1 MYNTKFVCTYK
12 SYSDY
17 FLRETFFRKNL
28 LDIFQ
33 IDDLDF
39 EKHENEIQEEVVNIF
54 EKIKSHRGFMK
65 CIKKAKTLF
74 PVTDEVVGLMI
85 LMSYDF
91 LYLTHPCVSEFLN
104 EGQISDEKINALI
117 NKLNE

>member
-17 FLRETFFRKNL
+17 FLSETFYRKDL
-28 LDIFQ
+28 LNIFN

-39 EKHENEIQEEVVNIF
+39 EKHETEIQDEVVNIF
-54 EKIKSHRGFMK
+54 YKIKSHKEFIK
-65 CIKKAKTLF
+65 CVKKAQTLF
-74 PVTDEVVGLMI
+74 PVSDEVVGLMI

-91 LYLTHPCVSEFLN
+91 LYLTHPCISEFLD
-104 EGQISDEKINALI
+104 EGKISDDKIKELM
-117 NKLNE
+117 NKLEE

>member
-1 MYNTKFVCTYK
+1 
-12 SYSDY
+12 
-17 FLRETFFRKNL
+17 

-54 EKIKSHRGFMK
+54 EKIKSHQGFMK

-91 LYLTHPCVSEFLN
+91 LYLTHPCVSEFLD
-104 EGQISDEKINALI
+104 EGNISDEKINALI

>member
-17 FLRETFFRKNL
+17 FLSDTFFRKDL
-28 LDIFQ
+28 LNIFK

-39 EKHENEIQEEVVNIF
+39 EKHENEIQNEVVSIF
-54 EKIKSHRGFMK
+54 DKIKSHKEFMK
-65 CIKKAKTLF
+65 CIKKTKKIF
-74 PVTDEVVGLMI
+74 PVTDEVVGLMV

-91 LYLTHPCVSEFLN
+91 LYLTHPCISEFLD
-104 EGQISDEKINALI
+104 EGKISDNKINALI
-117 NKLNE
+117 NKLEE

>member
-17 FLRETFFRKNL
+17 FLSETFFRK
-28 LDIFQ
+28 DILNIFK

-39 EKHENEIQEEVVNIF
+39 EKHESEINDEVANIF
-54 EKIKSHRGFMK
+54 EKIKIHKKFMK
-65 CIKKAKTLF
+65 CIKKAQTLF
-74 PVTDEVVGLMI
+74 QITDEVVGLMS

-91 LYLTHPCVSEFLN
+91 LYLTHQCISEFI
-104 EGQISDEKINALI
+104 EDEKISDEKIEELM
-117 NKLNE
+117 KHLSS

>member
-17 FLRETFFRKNL
+17 FLSDTFFLKNL
-28 LDIFQ
+28 LNIFQ

-39 EKHENEIQEEVVNIF
+39 EKHEHEIQQEVVNIF
-54 EKIKSHRGFMK
+54 EKIKSHKQFMK
-65 CIKKAKTLF
+65 CIKKVQILF
-74 PVTDEVVGLMI
+74 PVTDEVIGLMI

-91 LYLTHPCVSEFLN
+91 LYLTHPCISEFLD
-104 EGQISDEKINALI
+104 EGKISDNKINALI
-117 NKLNE
+117 NKLEE